1 MEIREGNSNDLPGL
15 KKLALDSWK
24 QYRSVLTDENWNR
37 LYSTLSADNTF
48 IELLNNSCSFVCENN
63 EKELIGMSFLVPSGN
78 PTDIYTPEQCY
89 IRFVTVSPAY
99 AGRQLG
105 QKLTEKCIEKAKE
118 TNESVIALH
127 TSEFMDSARHV
138 YEKLGFQISR
148 ELPSRLGKRYWLYE
162 LKIK

>member
-1 MEIREGNSNDLPGL
+1 MQIRQGNNNDLPGL

-24 QYRSVLTDENWNR
+24 QYQPVLTEENWNK

-48 IELLNNSCSFVCENN
+48 IELLNNSWSFVCEN
-63 EKELIGMSFLVPSGN
+63 EKKELICMSFLVPSGN
-78 PTDIYTPEQCY
+78 PTEIYTHEQCY
-89 IRFVTVSPAY
+89 IRFVTVAAAY

-127 TSEFMDSARHV
+127 TSEFMDRARHV